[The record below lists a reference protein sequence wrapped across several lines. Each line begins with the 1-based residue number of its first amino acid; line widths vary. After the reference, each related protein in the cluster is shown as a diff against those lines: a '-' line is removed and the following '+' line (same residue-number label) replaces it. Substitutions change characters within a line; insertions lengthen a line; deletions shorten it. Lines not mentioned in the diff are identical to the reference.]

1 MKFHKSKIDGC
12 FTIIPESFEDERG
25 IFRRHFCFR
34 EFKENGI
41 PNNIEQANISENKY
55 PYTLRGFH
63 YQIYPHQE
71 GKTLSCIKGSIYDVI
86 IDIRKDSPTYMQWES
101 FELNENNKKSIFI
114 PPGCANAFLTL
125 NSDCL
130 IHYYCSKSY
139 EPNSEKGIRFNDP
152 SFNISWPHQPKVISD
167 KDLNHPDYNI

>member
-1 MKFHKSKIDGC
+1 M
-12 FTIIPESFEDERG
+12 
-25 IFRRHFCFR
+25 
-34 EFKENGI
+34 
-41 PNNIEQANISENKY
+41 
-55 PYTLRGFH
+55 
-63 YQIYPHQE
+63 
-71 GKTLSCIKGSIYDVI
+71 I

-167 KDLNHPDYNI
+167 KDLNHPDYKI